1 MKPEEPL
8 TNRSRRK
15 PSAPE
20 GLESVNRPPGGEDLL
35 ARQGLKE
42 VWGNILGRVSTIV
55 NQQAFQTW
63 FEPMKLSGYNGETMI
78 IEGPNQFFID
88 WVAEHHIEN
97 IREAAKAV
105 VNRDVVVEFIA
116 PESQG
121 RSFAAEIEKPTA
133 RPSSTAAAAAS
144 DINLNS
150 RYVFDEFVVGA
161 GNRLTHAAAKAVA
174 ENPALA
180 YNPLFIYGGAGL
192 GKTHLI
198 QAIGHYVLKNHS
210 LLKISYVSAENFMN
224 ELIHAIQSGSTL
236 KFKKKYRNI
245 DILLIDDVHFL
256 AGKESTQEE
265 FFFTFN
271 ALHDANKQ
279 IVVTS
284 DRPPKEIPTLQER
297 LTSRFEWGLITDI
310 QPPDLETRIAI
321 LRKKVRKECIEI
333 PDSVITM
340 IAENVKSNIRE
351 LEGSLIR
358 ILASASLTRREIN
371 PEMAEEVLEDL
382 ITRSRRMTTIEDIQ
396 KAVSDKLEIPVARIK
411 SKTRT
416 RDVVR
421 ARMVAIYL
429 AREIT
434 EAPLMKIG
442 RKFGGRDHST
452 VLHAIKRIEKF
463 LRSDSTLERTIQ
475 DIRGR
480 LIK

>member
-1 MKPEEPL
+1 MKSEKPL
-8 TNRSRRK
+8 TDHKRRK
-15 PSAPE
+15 GSSHKEFGSVAGGSAAE
-20 GLESVNRPPGGEDLL
+20 DAVARRGLN
-35 ARQGLKE
+35 E
-42 VWGNILGRVSTIV
+42 VWANILGRVSTLV
-55 NQQAFQTW
+55 NPQAFQTW
-63 FEPMKLSGYNGETMI
+63 FEPMKLSGYNGETII

-97 IREAAKAV
+97 IREAAKSV

-121 RSFAAEIEKPTA
+121 RSAAAEIEKPAPRSPATEPAA
-133 RPSSTAAAAAS
+133 R

-150 RYVFDEFVVGA
+150 RYVFDEFVVGP
-161 GNRLTHAAAKAVA
+161 GNRLTHAAAKAVS

-198 QAIGHYVLKNHS
+198 QAIGHYVLKNHP

-224 ELIHAIQSGSTL
+224 ELIHAIRSGSTL

-382 ITRSRRMTTIEDIQ
+382 ISRSSARTTIEDIQ
-396 KAVSDKLEIPVARIK
+396 KAVSEKYDIPVARIK

-429 AREIT
+429 SREIT
-434 EAPLMKIG
+434 ECPLMKIG
-442 RKFGGRDHST
+442 KKFGGRDHST
-452 VLHAIKRIEKF
+452 VLHAIKRIEKS
-463 LRSDSTLERTIQ
+463 LRSDSSLERAIQ

-480 LIK
+480 LIH